1 MIIRLLTFLNI
12 AALFLLVYLNFYF
25 KNHFRELSLSEK
37 ILSKKID
44 HEKQLSSNLNA
55 EFSYLTSPK
64 NLQILAT
71 KYLDLKNV
79 NSSQIVKDLDQA
91 LINNIDKKTK

>member
-37 ILSKKID
+37 ILSKRID